1 MPVFTDYPTT
11 KQTSLN
17 DLIGGISNI
26 QNFQQQ
32 QQLMPLQLERAQLE
46 TQKARANVP
55 LEISL
60 KQLEELKARETN
72 PSEIARLQSLSRQ
85 QLGTEPETI
94 SQQQEATKQ
103 AKTKTLSD
111 VFAYDKDYN
120 AQINQKLGGFLND
133 KGLKGSPSEVLR
145 VLKDAENEVKLLT
158 KSDPEHELKTEARF
172 APLKNLVVSGKHANV
187 EQALKNIIQSG
198 ISPTSQQTLQTPQLT
213 TLSGAPATF
222 TPATGTAI
230 PLTIGDQ
237 APSPQYSQ
245 GEKQGGP
252 LPPGMALPQ
261 GMPQGV
267 TPTQMS
273 LPYPIRKAGDIR
285 PLAPNEAI
293 DTEKG
298 AAYRN
303 NLTTRQTDLSTSRRN
318 LDEVLKAATQIEK
331 EDFFSSGVLGAVTRT
346 LKGLAGDPKYKQLSK
361 DLANVQIANIQ
372 AQGGSMDTVAGQQL
386 QKMANGDETYPP
398 EILKNIARRTYADI
412 QNLDMQATGAAKF
425 AQKYGDNNLNA
436 FKRLWSQ
443 NADSKVFEA
452 MTIFENVKDKDKR
465 AEEIDKILGEKP
477 KLDNYKNKFDY
488 EKAFQSY
495 TNQREKFY
503 NKYNNIKKLTETG
516 EL

>member
-11 KQTSLN
+11 KQTSLSDMLGN
-17 DLIGGISNI
+17 ISNI
-26 QNFQQQ
+26 QNYQQQ

-198 ISPTSQQTLQTPQLT
+198 ITPTSQQSLQTKQLT
-213 TLSGAPATF
+213 TVGGAPAVF
-222 TPATGTAI
+222 NALTGTAE
-230 PLTIGDQ
+230 PLTINEQLQGQ
-237 APSPQYSQ
+237 PQGLPQ
-245 GEKQGGP
+245 GLPQGQPQGLPQGLPQGQPQGGP
-252 LPPGMALPQ
+252 LPQGMGLPSGVPQ
-261 GMPQGV
+261 GAPQLSQGV

-273 LPYPIRKAGDIR
+273 LPYPVRKAGDIR
-285 PLAPNEAI
+285 PLAPSE
-293 DTEKG
+293 
-298 AAYRN
+298 
-303 NLTTRQTDLSTSRRN
+303 
-318 LDEVLKAATQIEK
+318 
-331 EDFFSSGVLGAVTRT
+331 
-346 LKGLAGDPKYKQLSK
+346 
-361 DLANVQIANIQ
+361 
-372 AQGGSMDTVAGQQL
+372 QQ
-386 QKMANGDETYPP
+386 D
-398 EILKNIARRTYADI
+398 
-412 QNLDMQATGAAKF
+412 
-425 AQKYGDNNLNA
+425 
-436 FKRLWSQ
+436 
-443 NADSKVFEA
+443 
-452 MTIFENVKDKDKR
+452 
-465 AEEIDKILGEKP
+465 
-477 KLDNYKNKFDY
+477 
-488 EKAFQSY
+488 
-495 TNQREKFY
+495 
-503 NKYNNIKKLTETG
+503 
-516 EL
+516 

>member
-11 KQTSLN
+11 KQTTLSDMLGN
-17 DLIGGISNI
+17 ISNL
-26 QNFQQQ
+26 QTFQQQ
-32 QQLMPLQLERAQLE
+32 QQLMPLQLEKAQLE
-46 TQKARANVP
+46 IQKQRANTPLEMEQKA
-55 LEISL
+55 LEL
-60 KQLEELKARETN
+60 NRLRETN
-72 PSEIARLQSLSRQ
+72 PSEIARLQSLSKQ
-85 QLGTEPETI
+85 QLGIEQPTI
-94 SQQQEATKQ
+94 TSAEEAAKQ

-198 ISPTSQQTLQTPQLT
+198 ITPTSQQTLQTKQLT
-213 TLSGAPATF
+213 TVGGAPAVF
-222 TPATGTAI
+222 NALTGTAE
-230 PLTIGDQ
+230 PLTINEQ
-237 APSPQYSQ
+237 LQPQGLPQGLSQ
-245 GEKQGGP
+245 GQPQGGP
-252 LPPGMALPQ
+252 LPQGMGLPSGVPQ
-261 GMPQGV
+261 GAPQLLQGV
-267 TPTQMS
+267 TPTQMK
-273 LPYPIRKAGDIR
+273 LPYPVRRAGDIR
-285 PLAPNEAI
+285 PLAPNEDV
-293 DTEKG
+293 DTAKG
-298 AAYRN
+298 VAYRN
-303 NLTTRQTDLSTSRRN
+303 GLTTRQTDLATSRRN
-318 LDEVLKAATQIEK
+318 LDEVISQADKIAK
-331 EDFFSSGVLGAVTRT
+331 ESTKFMGLDTSTGALG
-346 LKGLAGDPKYKQLSK
+346 GLARGFANITGDPKYKQLSK

-398 EILKNIARRTYADI
+398 DVLKNIARRTYADV
-412 QNLDMQATGAAKF
+412 QNLDMQATAASKF

-436 FKRLWSQ
+436 FKRMWSQ

-452 MTIFENVKDKDKR
+452 ITIFENVKDK
-465 AEEIDKILGEKP
+465 AERNKAINDLLGSNP
-477 KLDNYKNKFDY
+477 Q
-488 EKAFQSY
+488 ARQ
-495 TNQREKFY
+495 QFY

>member
-26 QNFQQQ
+26 QNYQQQ

-46 TQKARANVP
+46 TQKARANIP

-198 ISPTSQQTLQTPQLT
+198 VTPTTQQSLQTKQLT
-213 TLSGAPATF
+213 TVGGAPAVF
-222 TPATGTAI
+222 NALTGTAE
-230 PLTIGDQ
+230 PLTINEQPQGQ
-237 APSPQYSQ
+237 PQGMPQGFPQGAP
-245 GEKQGGP
+245 QGGP

-273 LPYPIRKAGDIR
+273 LPYPVRKAGDIR
-285 PLAPNEAI
+285 PLAPNEI
-293 DTEKG
+293 VDTEKG

-452 MTIFENVKDKDKR
+452 MTIFENVKDKTERSK
-465 AEEIDKILGEKP
+465 AINELLGSNP
-477 KLDNYKNKFDY
+477 Q
-488 EKAFQSY
+488 ARQ
-495 TNQREKFY
+495 QFY